1 MRVNH
6 AVFSADEKQTH
17 IYSPGFS
24 DARAFSSIFAVSH
37 FLADHLSVERMPAKA
52 VGVEG

>member
-1 MRVNH
+1 MQFSLPTKSKLTFI
-6 AVFSADEKQTH
+6 ALVFPT
-17 IYSPGFS
+17 P
-24 DARAFSSIFAVSH
+24 RAFSSIFAVSH